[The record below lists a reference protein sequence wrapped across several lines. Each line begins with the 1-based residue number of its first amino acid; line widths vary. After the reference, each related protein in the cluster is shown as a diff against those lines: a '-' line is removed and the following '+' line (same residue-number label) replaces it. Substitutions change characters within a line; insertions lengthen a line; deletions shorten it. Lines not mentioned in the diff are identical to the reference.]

1 MQEVQR
7 PLLTVDEC
15 LRMPGPKKNAEGLI
29 TERGDMV
36 VYVAGYPAIYGKQP
50 LFFQDEIFSM
60 RASVP
65 EPKTTDR
72 IRSAP
77 AANDDAS
84 NEAIAI

>member
-1 MQEVQR
+1 M
-7 PLLTVDEC
+7 
-15 LRMPGPKKNAEGLI
+15 K
-29 TERGDMV
+29 
-36 VYVAGYPAIYGKQP
+36 
-50 LFFQDEIFSM
+50 FSL

-72 IRSAP
+72 IRAAA

>member
-1 MQEVQR
+1 
-7 PLLTVDEC
+7 
-15 LRMPGPKKNAEGLI
+15 
-29 TERGDMV
+29 MV
-36 VYVAGYPAIYGKQP
+36 VYVAGFPAIYGKQP
-50 LFFQDEIFSM
+50 LFFQDEIFSL

-72 IRSAP
+72 IRAAA